1 MVGERLVKGAVF
13 LALIVLATGCRH
25 KDEPLKPLVIV
36 DKPEKEDV
44 QIFGEYVGRIRAA
57 RFVEIHARVEGYL
70 EKMLFVEGK
79 EVKQNEPLFII
90 NSALYKAKVE
100 KAKAQLKKNE
110 AQAAKAKRDVERLQP
125 LYEQH
130 AASQLDL
137 DNALASLG
145 DAEADIAMSK
155 ADLDQ
160 AQLELSYTTVTSPLA
175 GYISERFVDVGALVG
190 PGVNSKL
197 AAVVKSDT
205 VLVDFKMTALDYLRA
220 ERRNIKF
227 GEQDTSRSW
236 QPTVTVTLAFYYD
249 LFIFTQSTFYNN
261 VISDFRPSLHKTLF
275 CYIIPA
281 DYINESSSFLYG
293 NSLTGNN
300 NRTFTD
306 IQQEFH
312 FCELPREKF
321 LVRIGKF
328 STHPECSS
336 LRINNRIRPNLN

>member
-1 MVGERLVKGAVF
+1 MVKGAVF

-36 DKPEKEDV
+36 DKPAKEDV

-160 AQLELSYTTVTSPLA
+160 LPLA
-175 GYISERFVDVGALVG
+175 THSGILSSYPSTAPYRYSFVSFKNAPLPLLTESTASVLCFSPGHFRRRDSRLVSCYALFECMAASE
-190 PGVNSKL
+190 P
-197 AAVVKSDT
+197 
-205 VLVDFKMTALDYLRA
+205 
-220 ERRNIKF
+220 
-227 GEQDTSRSW
+227 TS
-236 QPTVTVTLAFYYD
+236 
-249 LFIFTQSTFYNN
+249 
-261 VISDFRPSLHKTLF
+261 
-275 CYIIPA
+275 
-281 DYINESSSFLYG
+281 
-293 NSLTGNN
+293 
-300 NRTFTD
+300 
-306 IQQEFH
+306 
-312 FCELPREKF
+312 
-321 LVRIGKF
+321 
-328 STHPECSS
+328 
-336 LRINNRIRPNLN
+336 